1 MAEEEITG
9 ENPNQNTY
17 IVDAESPTE
26 MARLINLDRI
36 LTQSMGGP
44 LVGVSM
50 PIKLR
55 NIVDL
60 GCGPGGWVLDVA
72 FDLPGAEIEGVD
84 ISRIMVDYANARA
97 RTQQLSNASFGV
109 MNIAEPLDFPDSSFD
124 LVNARF
130 LTGVLPRANW
140 PGFIAECTRI
150 LRPGGSIRL
159 TELIDSGVSTSPA
172 FEKLQSLI
180 YQALWQTGYG
190 FSIDGRT
197 LGMTHAIPRLLRAA
211 GYQELRHLGFGLE
224 FSVNTA
230 GWMDFYRNAEIGY
243 RLGKP
248 FYLKTGVITDEEFEQ
263 LYQQMLIEMHSDNF
277 YGMWHYMTFLATKA
291 EK

>member
-1 MAEEEITG
+1 MTDDISG
-9 ENPNQNTY
+9 ENTNQNTY

-26 MARLINLDRI
+26 MARLINLDRV

-44 LVGVSM
+44 LVGVPDLSR
-50 PIKLR
+50 LR
-55 NIVDL
+55 NILDL

-72 FDLPGAEIEGVD
+72 FELPDADIEGVD

-97 RTQQLSNASFGV
+97 RTQQLPNASFGV
-109 MNIAEPLDFPDSSFD
+109 MDITLPLDFPDSAFD

-130 LTGVLPRANW
+130 LTGVLPRVHW
-140 PGFIAECTRI
+140 PGFIAECTRV
-150 LRPGGSIRL
+150 LRPGGIIRL

-172 FEKLQSLI
+172 FEQLQSLI
-180 YQALWQTGYG
+180 YQALWRTGYG
-190 FSIDGRT
+190 FSVDGRT

-211 GYQELRHLGFGLE
+211 GYQDLHHQGHALE

-248 FYLKTGVITDEEFEQ
+248 FYLKTGVTTDEEFEQ
-263 LYQQMLIEMHSDNF
+263 LYQQMLIEMLSDEF
-277 YGMWHYMTFLATKA
+277 FGMWHYMTFFATKPV
-291 EK
+291 